1 MTNKLLYSACVVLSI
16 NSTQLLAQSS
26 TPASIERITVVS
38 DFRQA
43 NLEQLAGSATI
54 IDADTINQR
63 QSQHLDDI
71 LTTVPNVNFASG
83 ASRGRFVQ
91 IRGIGERSQFSEPSN
106 PSVSFEFD
114 DINLT
119 GQFALATPFDVK
131 QIEVLRG
138 PQATEFGVGA
148 LAGAIRFVSV
158 APGAVQ
164 GNTFLLSLAEKNT
177 MRVGAAYGADIN
189 DNIGY
194 RASWL
199 SQRSDGDVKN
209 TFLNRD
215 DTNNINEDLGRLA
228 LAAQINDSAKLIV
241 NYRYYNI
248 DNGYDAFSLENDNQT
263 RSDEPG
269 FDRNKTH
276 AVSVRSENT
285 FKPLT
290 LFAIASHVTSDLA
303 YGYDEDWTYTGFAPP
318 NSYTS
323 FDAYFRDIDV
333 TTLDLRAISNQPINL
348 FNQQT
353 DWVFG
358 GFYRQRDEDLLREY
372 TFASSDFVSQFQ
384 PDQYALYGRLDFSL
398 SDKLSTQIGL
408 RLERSELD
416 YNDNSGFVER
426 SSDNL
431 LGGKWGLSYQL
442 ANGTLYSSVSR
453 GYKLGGFNPDERVNA
468 ASRLYQPEY
477 NWNYELGVKTRLFD
491 GLGNVRVAAFY
502 MEREDAQISDFD
514 VISRDNGSSDF
525 IDIIGNADVGT
536 NKGFE
541 VETQWQLTE
550 RWSLSAN
557 MGYLDASFGRYTQAD
572 GTVIEER
579 EQAQAPKYTANL
591 VSQVFFDMGI
601 DWRLEIDAKDD
612 HFFSDGHD
620 VRSRGYALVNSS
632 INWNLDSWTLQLW
645 AKNIFDREYTVRG
658 FGGFSNDPRDY
669 NPDDGDFGYEQA
681 QPYLQFGNGRRV
693 GVTIQYQF

>member
-1 MTNKLLYSACVVLSI
+1 MTNKVFYSAYLMLSI
-16 NSTQLLAQSS
+16 SGTQSFAQSS
-26 TPASIERITVVS
+26 APESIERITVVS

-43 NLEQLAGSATI
+43 NLEQLASSATI
-54 IDADTINQR
+54 IGADTINVR

-71 LTTVPNVNFASG
+71 LSTVPNVNFASG

-119 GQFALATPFDVK
+119 GQFALATPFDVE
-131 QIEVLRG
+131 QVEVLRG

-158 APGAVQ
+158 SPGADQ
-164 GNTFLLSLAEKNT
+164 GNKLLFSLAEENT
-177 MRVGAAYGADIN
+177 WRIGAAYGGDIN
-189 DNIGY
+189 DSVGY

-199 SQRSDGDVKN
+199 SQRSDGEVIN

-215 DTNNINEDLGRLA
+215 DTNNISEDVGRLA
-228 LAAQINDSAKLIV
+228 LAADLSETSSLIV

-248 DNGYDAFSLENDNQT
+248 DNGYDAFSLENDNRT

-276 AVSVRSENT
+276 AVSVRSENE

-290 LFAIASHVTSDLA
+290 LIAIASHVTSDLS

-333 TTLDLRAISNQPINL
+333 TTLDLRAISNESVNFL
-348 FNQQT
+348 NQQT
-353 DWVFG
+353 DWVVG
-358 GFYRQRDEDLLREY
+358 AFYRQRDENLLREY
-372 TFASSDFVSQFQ
+372 TFASGDFISQFE

-398 SDKLSTQIGL
+398 SDKLSTEIGL

-416 YNDNSGFVER
+416 YTDNSGFVER
-426 SSDNL
+426 SSDSL
-431 LGGKWGLSYQL
+431 FGGKWGLSYQL
-442 ANGTLYSSVSR
+442 TDGTLYSSVSR
-453 GYKLGGFNPDERVNA
+453 GYKLGGFNPDQQVNA
-468 ASRLYQPEY
+468 SARLYKPEY
-477 NWNYELGVKTRLFD
+477 NWNYELGVKSRLFD
-491 GLGNVRVAAFY
+491 GRGNIRVAAFY
-502 MEREDAQISDFD
+502 MKREDAQVSDFD
-514 VISRDNGSSDF
+514 VLARDNGSSDF

-536 NKGFE
+536 NKGVE
-541 VETQWQLTE
+541 IETQWQLSDGWE
-550 RWSLSAN
+550 LSAN
-557 MGYLDASFGRYTQAD
+557 AGYLDASFGRYTQAD
-572 GTVIEER
+572 GNVVEAR

-591 VSQVFFDMGI
+591 VSQVFFDGGI
-601 DWRLEIDAKDD
+601 DWRLEIDMKDD
-612 HFFSDGHD
+612 HYFSDGHE
-620 VRSRGYALVNSS
+620 VRSQGYALVNSS
-632 INWNLDSWTLQLW
+632 INWDLGIWMLQLW

-669 NPDDGDFGYEQA
+669 NPADGDFGYEEP
-681 QPYLQFGNGRRV
+681 QPYLQFGNGRRI
-693 GVTIQYQF
+693 GVTAQYQF